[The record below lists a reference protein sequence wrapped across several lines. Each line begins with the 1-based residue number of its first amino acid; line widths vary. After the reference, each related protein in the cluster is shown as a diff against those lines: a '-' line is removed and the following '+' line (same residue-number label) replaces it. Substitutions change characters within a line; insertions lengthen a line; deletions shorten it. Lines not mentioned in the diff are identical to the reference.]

1 MIGLFGISYK
11 TATVEVRENY
21 SFTDDEITCFNR
33 LLSIDKKMKGLA
45 IISTCNRTEIYF
57 HVENMNP
64 TQAYDFIVQNL
75 TYFKNFNEE
84 HKPNFYYK
92 HDSRTAEHLF
102 RVASGLDSL
111 ILGEDQIIGQVKDAW
126 TFAKESNII
135 SSALDRL
142 FQKATECGK
151 RVRSETAINE
161 GSASVSSAAIDLCS
175 QIFTDIDKRK
185 VMFIGA
191 GQTGELAVQRLV
203 KNGSQKPILTN
214 RTREKAETL
223 AHKYNGITVE
233 FSERVNYYPEADI
246 VVIATAAQCILIS
259 KNTVEKVMEQRAGK
273 KQIYIDLSVPRNIE
287 ESVNDIENVHLY
299 GVDDLQQIVNS
310 TTDKRKLAVKDAEK
324 IIHELTL
331 EYSDWLSTLNL
342 SATIQRILENFN
354 NVNESEY
361 QGFVKVNSGID
372 SNPVSKYGKHITNKY
387 TRLLIK
393 NLKTVTDNGKKT
405 EYIEIINDLFD
416 LN

>member
-11 TATVEVRENY
+11 SATVEVRENY
-21 SFTDDEITCFNR
+21 SFTNEEIESFHR

-57 HVENMNP
+57 HIENINP
-64 TQAYDFIVQNL
+64 AQAFDFITQNL
-75 TYFKNFNEE
+75 SYFKNFKEE
-84 HKPNFYYK
+84 HKENFYFK
-92 HDSRTAEHLF
+92 HDSGAAENLF

-126 TFAKESNII
+126 TFAKDSQII
-135 SSALDRL
+135 SPALDRL

-151 RVRSETAINE
+151 RVRSETTINE

-175 QIFTDIDKRK
+175 QIFTDIDRRK

-203 KNGSQKPILTN
+203 KKGSPKPILTN
-214 RTREKAETL
+214 RTREKAEVL
-223 AHKYNGITVE
+223 ARKYEGVVVE
-233 FSERVNYYPEADI
+233 FPERVNFYHQADI
-246 VVIATAAQCILIS
+246 IVIATAAKCILIN
-259 KNTVEKVMEQRAGK
+259 KNTIEKVMEQRLGK

-310 TTDKRKLAVKDAEK
+310 TTEKRKFAVKDAEK
-324 IIHELTL
+324 IIHEITL

-405 EYIEIINDLFD
+405 EYIEMINELFD